1 MKHFFDY
8 KTMSVARKLSIS
20 FIAVILL
27 GSILLSLPIFQYA
40 NAPKTHYI
48 DHLFTTVSMV
58 CVTGLSVFPI
68 SKVYNCWGQ
77 IVAILLMQTGGLG
90 LVTLMSLSY
99 YTLRRK
105 MSLNDQT
112 LLQSAIT
119 YNSSTDLKKYLYMIF
134 KVTLTLEVLAA
145 SILAID
151 FIPRFGLGHGIFNS
165 IFLAVS
171 AFCNAGF
178 DNLGATSLAQFKLN
192 PLVNIIV
199 CFLIISGGLGFAVW
213 KDLIE
218 ATIQT
223 SHKGPK
229 LIKTFPKRLSNHSK
243 LVLKTTTIILL
254 TGTLLSWLLE
264 FGNFRTIANLSL
276 PKQLMVSFFQTVT
289 MRTAGFS
296 TIDYT
301 QTDFATNLVYIIQML
316 IGGAPG
322 GTAGGFK
329 VTVIAILLLLFKAEL
344 SGQSQVT
351 FHYRTIPSSII
362 KQTLSILTFFFIIL
376 ISGYLLLLELNPHID
391 PFSLFFEASSA
402 LATVG
407 VTMNT
412 TNQLT
417 LGGRIVIMFLM
428 FIGRVGPITVLLS
441 ILQKKE
447 KEIHYAETE
456 IILG

>member
-1 MKHFFDY
+1 M
-8 KTMSVARKLSIS
+8 
-20 FIAVILL
+20 
-27 GSILLSLPIFQYA
+27 
-40 NAPKTHYI
+40 
-48 DHLFTTVSMV
+48 
-58 CVTGLSVFPI
+58 
-68 SKVYNCWGQ
+68 
-77 IVAILLMQTGGLG
+77 
-90 LVTLMSLSY
+90 
-99 YTLRRK
+99 
-105 MSLNDQT
+105 
-112 LLQSAIT
+112 
-119 YNSSTDLKKYLYMIF
+119 
-134 KVTLTLEVLAA
+134 
-145 SILAID
+145 
-151 FIPRFGLGHGIFNS
+151 
-165 IFLAVS
+165 
-171 AFCNAGF
+171 
-178 DNLGATSLAQFKLN
+178 
-192 PLVNIIV
+192 
-199 CFLIISGGLGFAVW
+199 
-213 KDLIE
+213 
-218 ATIQT
+218 
-223 SHKGPK
+223 
-229 LIKTFPKRLSNHSK
+229 
-243 LVLKTTTIILL
+243 
-254 TGTLLSWLLE
+254 LSWLLE

-412 TNQLT
+412 TNQLS